1 MGVFSR
7 SWELTKMSFRVI
19 KLDRE
24 MLLFPL
30 LAGIFSLLFSA
41 TLLFPTILLEII
53 RSSGDSV
60 ALSVVDYALIFVS
73 YLGMAFIATFF
84 NVCVVFTTK
93 TRFEG
98 GDATFMD
105 SIKFAFSKIHLIF
118 AWSLVS
124 ATVGLLLRALDQAA
138 QRAGTVGRILL
149 GILSTILGM
158 TWSIVTIFVI
168 PAMVYDDL
176 GPMEAIKK
184 STATLRRTWGESLIR
199 HFGLGLIQ
207 FLFMLLGVALAV
219 LLFGTLGGMGGTG
232 LAIAIGLTVIYFLA
246 VILIFTVANNVY
258 NTALYAYAN
267 GSPPDD
273 FDHATLEGA
282 FGPRG

>member
-267 GSPPDD
+267 GS
-273 FDHATLEGA
+273 
-282 FGPRG
+282 

>member
-30 LAGIFSLLFSA
+30 LAGIFSLLFA
-41 TLLFPTILLEII
+41 GAVLFPTILLDLLQ
-53 RSSGDSV
+53 SSRESV
-60 ALSVVDYALIFVS
+60 ALNMVDYALLFIS

-105 SIKFAFSKIHLIF
+105 SIKFASSRIHLIF
-118 AWSLVS
+118 VWSLVA
-124 ATVGLLLRALDQAA
+124 ATVGLLLRTLDQAA
-138 QRAGTVGRILL
+138 ERAGGVGRIVV
-149 GILSTILGM
+149 GILSAILGAA
-158 TWSIVTIFVI
+158 WSLVTIFVI
-168 PAMVYDDL
+168 PAMVYHDL
-176 GPMEAIKK
+176 GPLDAIKK
-184 STATLRRTWGESLIR
+184 STETLRRTWGESLIR

-207 FLFMLLGVALAV
+207 FLFILLGVALAFASFAV
-219 LLFGTLGGMGGTG
+219 LGSLGGTG
-232 LAIAIGLTVIYFLA
+232 MVIAISITVLYFLA
-246 VILIFTVANNVY
+246 VILTFTVANNVY

-267 GSPPDD
+267 GSTPAA
-273 FDHATLEGA
+273 FDRSTLEGA
-282 FGPRG
+282 FRSRD